1 MSMVTAKRLLIHT
14 AVVFFLNG
22 CAAEID
28 TIAGRDPVSSAASGV
43 PKGDG
48 TALVSWEPPTENT
61 DDSVL
66 TDLAG
71 YKIYYGTFPGEYE
84 KSITINNPAVTSYLI
99 EDLGASDWFFVM
111 TAFNSSQIESS
122 YSEEMFKTVE

>member
-1 MSMVTAKRLLIHT
+1 MSMLTVKRLLIHI
-14 AVVFFLNG
+14 AVLFFLNG
-22 CAAEID
+22 CAAEVD
-28 TIAGRDPVSSAASGV
+28 TIGGSDPVSSAASV
-43 PKGDG
+43 LPKGDG

-61 DDSVL
+61 DDSAL

-99 EDLGASDWFFVM
+99 ENLGASDWFFVM
-111 TAFNSSQIESS
+111 TAFNSSQIESG
-122 YSEEMFKTVE
+122 YSEEMFKTIE